1 MVGTMPTPIKIPM
14 KILFFVTL
22 NAIPDSIAI
31 IAQIKNVISKALL
44 LDLIVIN
51 FSRSSS
57 FCSSS
62 FVHLLFKLLYTSVTP
77 NKIQNVS
84 IIIDL
89 TILKV
94 SRLLKRVIINGIL
107 IAANNKNV
115 IPLKNFFLLYILI
128 FIFQILL

>member
-1 MVGTMPTPIKIPM
+1 MPTPIKIPM

-44 LDLIVIN
+44 FDLIVIN

-62 FVHLLFKLLYTSVTP
+62 FAHFLFKLLYTSVIP
-77 NKIQNVS
+77 NKIQMY
-84 IIIDL
+84 
-89 TILKV
+89 
-94 SRLLKRVIINGIL
+94 LL
-107 IAANNKNV
+107 
-115 IPLKNFFLLYILI
+115 
-128 FIFQILL
+128 

>member
-1 MVGTMPTPIKIPM
+1 MPTPIKIPM

-62 FVHLLFKLLYTSVTP
+62 FVHLLFKLLYTSVTQIRY
-77 NKIQNVS
+77 KMY
-84 IIIDL
+84 
-89 TILKV
+89 
-94 SRLLKRVIINGIL
+94 LL
-107 IAANNKNV
+107 
-115 IPLKNFFLLYILI
+115 
-128 FIFQILL
+128 

>member
-1 MVGTMPTPIKIPM
+1 MN
-14 KILFFVTL
+14 ILFFVTL

-62 FVHLLFKLLYTSVTP
+62 FVHLLFKLLYTSVSP
-77 NKIQNVS
+77 NKNTKS
-84 IIIDL
+84 IYYNRFDN
-89 TILKV
+89 
-94 SRLLKRVIINGIL
+94 S
-107 IAANNKNV
+107 
-115 IPLKNFFLLYILI
+115 
-128 FIFQILL
+128 